1 MGGRLQGETM
11 GSGPEDPPEQGP
23 FGQDQVG
30 QDQVGQ
36 GPFGPPPGSQPPPP
50 GPYAQGPGWQAPP
63 PPGPYGQGPGWQ
75 APPPSDPY
83 TQGAGW
89 QPPPPAGPY
98 LQANAGWP
106 QMAGRRTNSLAIA
119 ALCCGIGQVVGGPI
133 AGIAAIVLGAMSL
146 RQIETSGEDGRGMAI
161 TGLVLGIVGLIVA
174 VFLLIFIVA
183 LFHGVATNFNSPSG
197 FPNG

>member
-1 MGGRLQGETM
+1 MDSR
-11 GSGPEDPPEQGP
+11 PEDQS
-23 FGQDQVG
+23 GQDQF
-30 QDQVGQ
+30 GQ
-36 GPFGPPPGSQPPPP
+36 GQFGQGQFGPPPGWQPPPPP
-50 GPYAQGPGWQAPP
+50 GPYAQGAGWQAPP
-63 PPGPYGQGPGWQ
+63 PPGPYAQG
-75 APPPSDPY
+75 
-83 TQGAGW
+83 
-89 QPPPPAGPY
+89 
-98 LQANAGWP
+98 AGWP

-161 TGLVLGIVGLIVA
+161 TGLVLGIIGLIVA